1 MLSTIIITLLR
12 GINRNQFLT
21 LQGFCIIEDNTGK
34 TIFERKGTMASTSD
48 KKGILL
54 ESGTNEL
61 ELIEL
66 YIEEVGGYRGY
77 YGVNV
82 AKVLEIISL
91 PSGIAKPP
99 NAAPFVAGVFNHR
112 GKVITLVD
120 LALWLGKNRQEGP
133 NAIVIITEFNK
144 VTSAFLVSGITRIHR
159 SSWAN
164 IRPVDAFMQ
173 NFCGA
178 ITGLIHLE
186 DRTVLML
193 DLERAIG
200 EIDPRLAVPQIQPGE
215 EKTAVPESA
224 AAKLHYPLRV
234 LHADDSGMIRRAT
247 KQFLEEDGQF
257 IVTSKVDGKDAWE
270 YLMRI
275 KNNAGEQNRPITDF
289 IDIILSDVEMPQ
301 MDGYHFCQ
309 KVKSD
314 PDLQALPFILFSS
327 LITDKLRHK
336 GDAVHADAQ
345 LSKPN
350 PEELVQNIKEI
361 MLKRLES
368 PD

>member
-1 MLSTIIITLLR
+1 MAAS
-12 GINRNQFLT
+12 
-21 LQGFCIIEDNTGK
+21 DN
-34 TIFERKGTMASTSD
+34 
-48 KKGILL
+48 KGILL

-66 YIEEVGGYRGY
+66 YIDETDGYRGY

-91 PSGIAKPP
+91 PPGISKPP
-99 NAAPFVAGVFNHR
+99 HAAPFVAGVFNHR

-120 LALWLGKNRQEGP
+120 LALWLGKKRTEGANP
-133 NAIVIITEFNK
+133 IVVITEFNK
-144 VTSAFLVSGITRIHR
+144 MTSGFLVSGITRIHR
-159 SSWAN
+159 TSWTD
-164 IRPVDAFMQ
+164 IRPVDPFMQ
-173 NFCGA
+173 KFCDS

-200 EIDPRLAVPQIQPGE
+200 EIDPSLAVPQPRPGD
-215 EKTAVPESA
+215 EKTAESEPG
-224 AAKLHYPLRV
+224 LRYPLRI
-234 LHADDSGMIRRAT
+234 LHADDSAMIRRAT
-247 KQFLEEDGQF
+247 KKFLEENGEF
-257 IVTSKVDGKDAWE
+257 IVTSKVDGREAWE
-270 YLMRI
+270 FLLDT
-275 KNNAGEQNRPITDF
+275 KQAAGRQNKPVTDF

-309 KVKSD
+309 KVKND
-314 PDLQALPFILFSS
+314 PVLKELPFVLFSS

-336 GDAVHADAQ
+336 GDSVHADAQ

-350 PEELVQNIKEI
+350 PDELVQNLKEI
-361 MLKRLES
+361 MLKRL
-368 PD
+368 

>member
-1 MLSTIIITLLR
+1 M
-12 GINRNQFLT
+12 GIMAAS
-21 LQGFCIIEDNTGK
+21 DN
-34 TIFERKGTMASTSD
+34 
-48 KKGILL
+48 KGILL

-66 YIEEVGGYRGY
+66 YIDETDGYRGY

-91 PSGIAKPP
+91 PPGISKPP
-99 NAAPFVAGVFNHR
+99 HAAPFVAGVFNHR

-120 LALWLGKNRQEGP
+120 LALWLGKKRTEGANP
-133 NAIVIITEFNK
+133 IVVITEFNK
-144 VTSAFLVSGITRIHR
+144 MTSGFLVSGITRIHR
-159 SSWAN
+159 TSWTD
-164 IRPVDAFMQ
+164 IRPVDPFMQ
-173 NFCGA
+173 KFCDS

-200 EIDPRLAVPQIQPGE
+200 EIDPSLAVPQPRPGDE
-215 EKTAVPESA
+215 QTAESEPGA
-224 AAKLHYPLRV
+224 AGLRYPLRI
-234 LHADDSGMIRRAT
+234 LHADDSAMIRRAT
-247 KQFLEEDGQF
+247 KKFLEENGEF
-257 IVTSKVDGKDAWE
+257 IVTSKVDGREAWE
-270 YLMRI
+270 FLLDT
-275 KNNAGEQNRPITDF
+275 KQAAGKQNKPVTDF

-309 KVKSD
+309 KVKND
-314 PDLQALPFILFSS
+314 PVLKELPFVLFSS

-336 GDAVHADAQ
+336 GDSVHADAQ

-350 PEELVQNIKEI
+350 PDELVQNLKEI
-361 MLKRLES
+361 MLKRL
-368 PD
+368 